1 MKKKSMLML
10 LLTFI
15 GICFVMTMSKPANT
29 HAATKR
35 AYDLSEWQGRLSARK
50 VKQLKGEVPF
60 VILRVQYGSSYND
73 RTFNHNRNL
82 LNKYQVPY
90 GVYSFSLYNNSA
102 SAANEARLLYQRA
115 PEAKFYVND
124 FETTSISSKRANAA
138 TRKWARTIKPM
149 VGGRKV
155 LFYSY
160 QSFMQTYASRALNAY
175 DGYWVAAYTRAEP
188 TMPHVMWQY
197 TDRHYSKAL
206 RKRLDASKLRQ
217 DQQWF
222 IGGTAAQPQ
231 PAKPAPAPA
240 PAKVVHHKKKHAKK
254 VVKKVHHKKR
264 VKKHP
269 KKHVKK
275 RHVKKI
281 RHKKRHVKKHKK
293 RHVKKHAK
301 KHTKKR
307 RHVKKAHH
315 KKKHHKKR
323 HARK

>member
-1 MKKKSMLML
+1 ML

-29 HAATKR
+29 HAAIKR

-160 QSFMQTYASRALNAY
+160 QSFMQTYASRALHAY

-222 IGGTAAQPQ
+222 IGGTTSQPQ
-231 PAKPAPAPA
+231 PVKPV

-254 VVKKVHHKKR
+254 VAKKVRHKKR
-264 VKKHP
+264 VKKHA